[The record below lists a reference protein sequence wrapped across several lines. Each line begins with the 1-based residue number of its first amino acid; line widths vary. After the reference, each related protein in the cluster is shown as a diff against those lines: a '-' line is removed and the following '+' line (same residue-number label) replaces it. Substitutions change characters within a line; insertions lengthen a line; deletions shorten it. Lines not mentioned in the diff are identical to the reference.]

1 VIKLGWYRCAQRA
14 QHWRLPS
21 GFNTN
26 VPERECG
33 STPRSSSAASASEVP
48 VSCEFLHAVAKAPTL
63 LTSISGMENGG
74 NVMRKA
80 NTADQSIVEED
91 LRRQDARFCQR
102 LRKAINSGR
111 EVCPTAVSTT
121 PGTQR
126 PILGYQ
132 RSDSSQYEFI

>member
-1 VIKLGWYRCAQRA
+1 
-14 QHWRLPS
+14 
-21 GFNTN
+21 
-26 VPERECG
+26 
-33 STPRSSSAASASEVP
+33 
-48 VSCEFLHAVAKAPTL
+48 
-63 LTSISGMENGG
+63 MEIGG

-80 NTADQSIVEED
+80 NTADQSLVEED

-102 LRKAINSGR
+102 LRKAIDGGR

>member
-1 VIKLGWYRCAQRA
+1 MVPADQYANIFRVGAQPYVQVA
-14 QHWRLPS
+14 I
-21 GFNTN
+21 
-26 VPERECG
+26 
-33 STPRSSSAASASEVP
+33 P
-48 VSCEFLHAVAKAPTL
+48 VSCEFLHLVAKAPTL
-63 LTSISGMENGG
+63 FTSISRMEIGG

-126 PILGYQ
+126 PILGYE